1 MSKEK
6 TIMDPSEFPF
16 LETQRIYDSEMG
28 KRQEQMRENI
38 LRHYFGITQKQPT
51 NRMQRYDGR

>member
-16 LETQRIYDSEMG
+16 LETQRIYDAETE
-28 KRQEQMRENI
+28 KHLERENI
-38 LRHYFGITQKQPT
+38 LRHYFGIIQKQPT